1 MQWFLLRIGLKELNP
16 RTRTRIM
23 DLLRP
28 TVTVIVI
35 YYKNYVAYSSP
46 LEHQELVLT
55 LNEAAR
61 IKILAKTRRLRRN
74 RTKHPRSRL
83 TGIRLSFT
91 TQE

>member
-1 MQWFLLRIGLKELNP
+1 VNIKTAQRRFAPEVANITGIGGQLRRNP
-16 RTRTRIM
+16 H
-23 DLLRP
+23 
-28 TVTVIVI
+28 
-35 YYKNYVAYSSP
+35 YVAYSSP